1 MLKINAL
8 KININTNKG
17 LFGSPIIQFH
27 NGLNII
33 KGDNSTGKSTVF
45 QAILYGLGLE
55 ELIGGKNEKTMQS
68 VLKSEILN
76 DTKIIDVNGNETYEI
91 EANVIESHILLE
103 ITGLKTVTIKRYIK
117 SDSKKASYIEVFDG
131 PSLSVPGQYVSRPM
145 YVHDPGSSKED
156 NPFGFHPYLE
166 ALLGWNLPEVQYK
179 NGNYSKLYLQNIFP
193 SFVIEQKGGWTDFL
207 ASIPYYALND
217 KETRAI
223 EFVLNLDSAVIQRR
237 KTEIKQ
243 SKNNLEI
250 EWAKLYFD
258 FKNFAKSIACL
269 VKGVDDKP
277 EIIQTRDSIFLTYS
291 TTDSIFTLSE
301 YIESLRVEYN
311 SLMALEVPTIGEV
324 ANEKEG
330 EINLLNDKLNIL
342 SVNLNGLIQQ
352 KNIKIDRYNSYKERK
367 GELENDLTQNKYHQ
381 KVKEKGA
388 ELDFMIAH
396 DNCPFCDHKLNDSLL
411 PVDIQEVPMQI
422 GENISFLE
430 AQINLI
436 SIYIDNHN
444 AEINRLEYQINNYN
458 QDISETRSQIRMIK
472 TQLTSDNR
480 LPSLELIENRIR
492 LKNRLDLYENRQAEI
507 PIYQDRFISLS
518 NEWEQILSDESK
530 LTKNQSQT
538 DEDKLRDLRTSF
550 IKLLA
555 DFKYRSKSITNIY
568 ISKETFMPVV
578 DGYSL
583 KFDSSASDFI
593 RAIWSYTL
601 ALKEVSNKYNG
612 NHPNFLMLDEPGTQ
626 ETANSDLNNLL
637 KKIGNMSDTQS
648 LVFCSFKQSNTTYM
662 ESTENVNFTLVDLG
676 TGKYI
681 KRLKE

>member
-17 LFGSPIIQFH
+17 LFGSPIIPFK

-33 KGDNSTGKSTVF
+33 KGNNSTGKSTVF

-76 DTKIIDVNGNETYEI
+76 DTKIVDVNGNETYEI
-91 EANVIESHILLE
+91 EAYVIESHILLE
-103 ITGLKTVTIKRYIK
+103 ITGHKTVTIKRYIK
-117 SDSKKASYIEVFDG
+117 SDSKKAGYIEVFDG
-131 PSLSVPGQYVSRPM
+131 PALSVPGQYVSSPM

-156 NPFGFHPYLE
+156 NPFGFHPFLE
-166 ALLGWNLPEVQYK
+166 DLIGWNLPEVLYK
-179 NGNYSKLYLQNIFP
+179 NGSYRKLYLQNIFP

-223 EFVLNLDSAVIQRR
+223 EFVLNLDSADIQRR

-243 SKNNLEI
+243 VKNNLEI
-250 EWAKLYFD
+250 EWAKLYID
-258 FKNFAKSIACL
+258 FKNFARSIACD

-277 EIIQTRDSIFLTYS
+277 VIIQTLDSIFLTYS
-291 TTDSIFTLSE
+291 NTEFTFTLNE
-301 YIESLRVEYN
+301 YIENLRVEYN
-311 SLMALEVPTIGEV
+311 SLMDLEIPTIGEV

-342 SVNLNGLIQQ
+342 SVNLNALIQQ
-352 KNIKIDRYNSYKERK
+352 KNIKIDRQNSYVERR
-367 GELENDLTQNKYHQ
+367 GELENDLTQNKYHR

-388 ELDFMIAH
+388 ELDIRIAH

-411 PVDIQEVPMQI
+411 PVDMQEVPMQI
-422 GENISFLE
+422 DENISFLE

-444 AEINRLEYQINNYN
+444 AEIDRLEYQINNHN
-458 QDISETRSQIRMIK
+458 NDISETRSQIRIIK

-492 LKNRLDLYENRQAEI
+492 LKNRLDIYENRQNEI
-507 PIYQDRFISLS
+507 PLYLDRFIDLS
-518 NEWEQILSDESK
+518 NEWNRILSDESK
-530 LTKNQSQT
+530 LSKNLSQT
-538 DEDKLRDLRTSF
+538 DEDKLRDLRTTF
-550 IKLLA
+550 IKLLS
-555 DFKYRSKSITNIY
+555 DFKYRSKSIKNIY
-568 ISKETFMPVV
+568 ISKDTFMPVV

-601 ALKEVSNKYNG
+601 ALKEVSNKYND

-637 KKIGNMSDTQS
+637 NKLGKMSDTQS
-648 LVFCSFKQSNTTYM
+648 LVFCSFKQSDTTYN
-662 ESTENVNFTLVDLG
+662 ESTENVTFKLVDLG

-681 KRLKE
+681 KKLSE